1 MKAFDLLEPVI
12 SLVSAIALGL
22 SLKIYHLVAQVAAS
36 PPIEWVG
43 QGSVTAI
50 LAYTVHFVL
59 SRMQASLDK
68 NTAAIEQLL
77 EAIKTEPKK

>member
-1 MKAFDLLEPVI
+1 MKFMEIVEPI
-12 SLVSAIALGL
+12 LSLASAIALGL
-22 SLKIYHLVAQVAAS
+22 SLKIYHLVAQVAAN

-59 SRMQASLDK
+59 SRIQASLDR
-68 NTAAIEQLL
+68 NTAALDRLIDS
-77 EAIKTEPKK
+77 IKEKE

>member
-1 MKAFDLLEPVI
+1 MIEPI
-12 SLVSAIALGL
+12 LSLASAIALGL
-22 SLKIYHLVAQVAAS
+22 SLKIYDFIAQVAAN

-59 SRMQASLDK
+59 SRIQASLDK
-68 NTAAIEQLL
+68 NTAAIERLIASI
-77 EAIKTEPKK
+77 EDKE

>member
-1 MKAFDLLEPVI
+1 MRPFDVIEPI
-12 SLVSAIALGL
+12 LSLASAIALGL
-22 SLKIYHLVAQVAAS
+22 SLKIYDFIAQVAAN

-59 SRMQASLDK
+59 SRIQASLDK
-68 NTAAIEQLL
+68 NTAAIERLIASI
-77 EAIKTEPKK
+77 EDKE